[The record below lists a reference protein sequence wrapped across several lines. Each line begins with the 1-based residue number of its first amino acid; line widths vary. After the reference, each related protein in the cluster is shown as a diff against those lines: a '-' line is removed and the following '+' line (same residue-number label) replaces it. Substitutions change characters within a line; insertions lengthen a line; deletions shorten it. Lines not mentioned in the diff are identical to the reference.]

1 MRTPIRKGGK
11 YVHDKPD
18 PNVTREKYEKL
29 ISELE
34 RLIKVKR
41 PPAIKEVKRLALMG
55 DFSENVAYQMAKGR
69 LRGMNQRILDLEEWL
84 KGVKIIDAKPNKN
97 FVQLGN
103 IVTVEVLGKT
113 KIYKILGSSETDPE
127 KNIIS
132 HNSPLGSVL
141 MGRKA
146 SDVVKFQGPSR
157 IIEYKIIKIE

>member
-18 PNVTREKYEKL
+18 PNVTREKHEKL
-29 ISELE
+29 MAELE

-84 KGVKIIDAKPNKN
+84 KVAKIIETRPNKN

-103 IVTVEVLGKT
+103 VVTVEVLN
-113 KIYKILGSSETDPE
+113 KIKKYKILGSSETDPAN
-127 KNIIS
+127 NIIS

-141 MGRKA
+141 MGRKVG
-146 SDVVKFQGPSR
+146 DIVDFQGSSK